1 MDQLALAAAGL
12 TIAPR
17 GRRYWADDE
26 LAANLRQ
33 VIQLHGR
40 TPTPAEMDRPPSTMT
55 SGTYRRRFGDLA
67 RAREALET

>member
-1 MDQLALAAAGL
+1 VPGL

-17 GRRYWADDE
+17 GQYWSDEE

-40 TPTPAEMDRPPSTMT
+40 TPTLAEMDLPPSTIT
-55 SGTYRRRFGDLA
+55 SGTYRRRFGDLTHA
-67 RAREALET
+67 RDTLKT